1 MTAVT
6 LTAATAGAGGLSLI
20 HMLNSIFIPFFGV
33 PITVVTMALAGAGVS
48 FIHGEREPDIK
59 KMFKQIVANTFL
71 SLLLV
76 VIVPKMFSM
85 AWVEPGIT
93 PPLAAAVAWGSRWG
107 VPATIKM
114 MPDIIK
120 RIFKLKEYKD
130 TGDGD
135 GFSSSFSNSLK
146 ERYYDNEDVEK

>member
-6 LTAATAGAGGLSLI
+6 LTAVTAGAGGLSLI

-48 FIHGEREPDIK
+48 FIHGEREPDIR
-59 KMFKQIVANTFL
+59 KMFKQLIANTFL

-93 PPLAAAVAWGSRWG
+93 PPLAAAIAWGSRWG
-107 VPATIKM
+107 VPSTIKM

-135 GFSSSFSNSLK
+135 SFSSSFSNSLK

>member
-1 MTAVT
+1 MTALT
-6 LTAATAGAGGLSLI
+6 LMAATAGAGGLSLM
-20 HMLNSIFIPFFGV
+20 HRLNSIFIPFFGV

-48 FIHGEREPDIK
+48 FIHGEREPDIR
-59 KMFKQIVANTFL
+59 KMFKQIIANTFL

-93 PPLAAAVAWGSRWG
+93 PPLAAAIAWGSRWG
-107 VPATIKM
+107 VPSTIKM

-135 GFSSSFSNSLK
+135 SFSSSFSNSLK